1 MSKVHLT
8 SSMWQGLLS
17 GHQLL
22 SLQSEHLKYLARTVR
37 YSDANPARPEILDA
51 GWTYQAKLFLRPEV
65 NSCNAPYSFQFSM
78 SAAFCTARCFFFK
91 GCVCLV
97 YTSWPKEWH
106 LTRTS
111 NPCYSLVINKAHIVV
126 EGNWE
131 DKLRLGGDS
140 FHLSVHAF
148 WKMAYNPNRGRKVW
162 SNLCRF

>member
-1 MSKVHLT
+1 M
-8 SSMWQGLLS
+8 
-17 GHQLL
+17 
-22 SLQSEHLKYLARTVR
+22 ARTFVWSSAPLSSKWTPKIFSKNSQVFR
-37 YSDANPARPEILDA
+37 CKPCSARNPGCWMNLPSKTFSKTWSKQVAMLLIA
-51 GWTYQAKLFLRPEV
+51 F
-65 NSCNAPYSFQFSM
+65 NSPY
-78 SAAFCTARCFFFK
+78 AFCTARCFFFK